1 MLPFTSSA
9 PLTLGVELELQLI
22 EPESGDLAPSAQLL
36 LARLPNQERIKPE
49 LFKSIIEINTG
60 ICKTVPQARRDLER
74 SLAQMRAI
82 AGDLGVEIMSAGS
95 HPFARYEERQLYP
108 SERYEAMMD
117 RHRWL
122 LRRMQIYGLHIHIG
136 MPDGETAMA
145 VINGWLRYMPHML
158 ALSAS
163 SPFWEGRDTGLASC
177 RTSIFEA
184 LPISGVPCLFDDWA
198 HFSRYFDKAIASQSI
213 RGIKDIWWDIRPH
226 PDFGTIELRI
236 CDAPATLRE
245 LAAVV
250 ALAHALSARLLRQV
264 QEEDAAPR
272 PEDWIVRENKWRSSR
287 WGLEARIIGN
297 NRGAQVRIDEEL
309 LRLADELADDARALG
324 CAKELADVP
333 ALLRAGASYQRQRRW
348 LEQTQDY
355 KAVIGGL
362 LREFETD
369 QLLPELP
376 APRAVA
382 AR

>member
-1 MLPFTSSA
+1 MLPFSPSV

-22 EPESGDLAPSAQLL
+22 EPESGDLAPSAPLL

-49 LFKSIIEINTG
+49 LFQSIIEINTG
-60 ICKTVPQARRDLER
+60 ICRNVPQARADLER
-74 SLAQMRAI
+74 SLAQMRTI
-82 AGDLGVEIMSAGS
+82 TNDLGVELMSAGS

-145 VINGWLRYMPHML
+145 VINGWLRYLPHLL

-184 LPISGVPCLFDDWA
+184 LPISGHPCLFADWA
-198 HFSRYFDKAIASQSI
+198 HFSRYFHTAIASQSI

-226 PDFGTIELRI
+226 PDFGTIELRF

-250 ALAHALSARLLRQV
+250 ALAHSLSARLLREV
-264 QEEDAAPR
+264 EEGEAPPR
-272 PEDWIVRENKWRSSR
+272 MEDWILRENKWRSSR

-297 NRGAQVRIDEEL
+297 NRGAQVRVDEEL
-309 LRLADELADDARALG
+309 LRLAEELRDDAAALG
-324 CAKELADVP
+324 CARELAEIP
-333 ALLRAGASYQRQRRW
+333 ALVQAGASYCRQRRW
-348 LEQTQDY
+348 FEAGQDY
-355 KAVIGGL
+355 KAIVTQL
-362 LREFETD
+362 TREFETD
-369 QLLPELP
+369 RLL
-376 APRAVA
+376 
-382 AR
+382 